1 MKLCRCSWIIS
12 EVAAVLSY
20 TVLKGGKKLLEI
32 NLGGS
37 VENIIPYMYV
47 VDLEY
52 QLF

>member
-1 MKLCRCSWIIS
+1 MKWCRCSWIVS

-20 TVLKGGKKLLEI
+20 IVLKGSIKFLEI
-32 NLGGS
+32 NFGGS
-37 VENIIPYMYV
+37 VENIIPCMYF